1 MFELQVLLSNLVAPS
16 IVVLFGWL
24 VCRSLPRD
32 RALRVLPYVLT
43 ACSGLA
49 IWLALAVR
57 NGFSWWPEDAWQ
69 KVPIAAL
76 IVAGA
81 AVIDELFRAKPYVES
96 AVVPTGA
103 SSRPTNLSLSAISQ
117 LIAIALAVA
126 LAAWLIFP
134 RGDAWAELQSQQNQ
148 WCTVVTLAASF
159 AWWGVA
165 GCQPRVAATVGLATI
180 PLLIASAFLT
190 SLSLMKV
197 TEPLIAVASVLGCCS
212 LIDLRLSGRRSLPIM
227 IAPSLFAMSGFVAHA
242 SFQSY
247 LNLPRTLY
255 FLAMLSPAIVALAAR
270 VSQRK
275 SARLAIGVTVGLAL
289 VLAATVSVWTYVAGD
304 VGAEAEW

>member
-1 MFELQVLLSNLVAPS
+1 MFELQVLLSNLAAPTA
-16 IVVLFGWL
+16 IVLFGWL
-24 VCRSLPRD
+24 ACRSLPRD
-32 RALRVLPYVLT
+32 RALRVLPFVLT

-69 KVPIAAL
+69 RVPIAAL
-76 IVAGA
+76 IVAGMA
-81 AVIDELFRAKPYVES
+81 AINDLLLAKPGVKS
-96 AVVPTGA
+96 ATGSADEPSSPAKPPA
-103 SSRPTNLSLSAISQ
+103 SAMTQ
-117 LIAIALAVA
+117 LISIVIAVA

-134 RGDAWAELQSQQNQ
+134 RGDTWAELQSQQNQ
-148 WCTVVTLAASF
+148 WCTVITLAASF

-165 GCQPRVAATVGLATI
+165 GCQPKVATTVGLAI
-180 PLLIASAFLT
+180 IQLLIASAFLT

-197 TEPLIAVASVLGCCS
+197 TEPLIAVASVLGLCS
-212 LIDLRLSGRRSLPIM
+212 LIDLRLVGRRSLPIM
-227 IAPSLFAMSGFVAHA
+227 IAPSLFAMSGFIAHA

-255 FLAMLSPAIVALAAR
+255 FLAMLSPAIIALAAR
-270 VSQRK
+270 MSQRI
-275 SARLAIGVTVGLAL
+275 STRFAIGMTVGVAL
-289 VLAATVSVWTYVAGD
+289 VLAATIAGLTYVAGD